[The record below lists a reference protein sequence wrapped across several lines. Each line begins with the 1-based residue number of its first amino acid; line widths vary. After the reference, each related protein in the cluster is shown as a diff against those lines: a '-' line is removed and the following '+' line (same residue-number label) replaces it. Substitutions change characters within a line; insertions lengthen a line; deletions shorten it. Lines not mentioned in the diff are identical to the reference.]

1 MIFVTVGTHEQS
13 FDRLIKKIDQL
24 VEEKIINE
32 EVIIQKGYSTYTP
45 KYCKHYKLIGYEEM
59 QKNIENARIIITHG
73 GPASFM
79 APLAINKIP
88 IVVPRQ
94 KKYDE
99 HVNDH
104 QKDFVEQVAKRFN
117 NIIPIYNIEELKDNI
132 INYEKIIK
140 NMEGNGKS
148 NNIKFCEGLDK
159 ELAKLF
165 E

>member
-1 MIFVTVGTHEQS
+1 MIFVTVGTHEQP
-13 FDRLIKKIDQL
+13 FNRLIKKIDQL
-24 VEEKIINE
+24 VEEKIIDE
-32 EVIIQKGYSTYTP
+32 EVIIQEGYSTYIP
-45 KYCKHYKLIGYEEM
+45 KNCKNYKLIGYEEM

-79 APLAINKIP
+79 APLAIKKIP

-94 KKYDE
+94 KKFNE

-104 QKDFVEQVAKRFN
+104 QVEFVKQVEKRFN
-117 NIIPIYNIEELKDNI
+117 NIIPIYNIEDLKDKI

-140 NMEGNGKS
+140 NMKGNRKS
-148 NNIKFCEGLDK
+148 NNDRFCEELDK
-159 ELAKLF
+159 ELKKLF